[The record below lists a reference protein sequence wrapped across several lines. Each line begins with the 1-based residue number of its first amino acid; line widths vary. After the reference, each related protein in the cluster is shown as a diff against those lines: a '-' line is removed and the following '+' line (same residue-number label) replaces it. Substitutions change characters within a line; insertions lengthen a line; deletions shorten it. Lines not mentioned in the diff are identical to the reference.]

1 MLTAAQNTAFF
12 ELMDQMGFPHDT
24 VIQLQLEDITMVA
37 NLMDFDKDSLQ
48 QLVDNFHCHG
58 GRILDPNPNTA
69 KEPEMTTVT
78 CDVAWYYDTISRDL
92 TQANMHWNNVIKNVE
107 TNRKGLLKCKE
118 DESPDIPTIT
128 KALPILK
135 WAEAFQDFL
144 HHLIGIRNIPLAYV
158 V

>member
-1 MLTAAQNTAFF
+1 MVVEFWIPTQT
-12 ELMDQMGFPHDT
+12 QQKSHDSHAWFCFQGE
-24 VIQLQLEDITMVA
+24 V
-37 NLMDFDKDSLQ
+37 
-48 QLVDNFHCHG
+48 
-58 GRILDPNPNTA
+58 
-69 KEPEMTTVT
+69 PEMTTVT

-107 TNRKGLLKCKE
+107 TNWKGLLKCKE
-118 DESPDIPTIT
+118 DESPVIPTIT

-144 HHLIGIRNIPLAYV
+144 HHSIGIRNIPLAYV